1 MVSRA
6 WFDRPVVTLQS
17 PPILADIAAAQGHN
31 NLWCDTPTATAHPLT
46 RLQKKKAGV
55 DLQPSFKRRLAR
67 CCCQRPELLCVFS
80 VRAG

>member
-31 NLWCDTPTATAHPLT
+31 NLWCDTHRKRTPTHPPSEEEGGCGSATL
-46 RLQKKKAGV
+46 LQKKAGSV
-55 DLQPSFKRRLAR
+55 LL
-67 CCCQRPELLCVFS
+67 PE
-80 VRAG
+80 A